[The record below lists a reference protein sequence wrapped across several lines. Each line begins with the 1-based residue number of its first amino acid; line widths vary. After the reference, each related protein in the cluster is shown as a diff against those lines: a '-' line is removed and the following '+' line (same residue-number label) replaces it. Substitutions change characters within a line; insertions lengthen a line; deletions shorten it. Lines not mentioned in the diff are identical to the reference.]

1 MQWWIKLCFFSLP
14 PTSKGYCQC
23 YNHVIFKTADPKV
36 EGERQSHLLGHTE
49 DGFFPFLHWN
59 FNIIL
64 HMLHRQQSSLKKQEE
79 EILNFLPGEI
89 PFIVTTN
96 QLQLLSSSTRCLN
109 WLLQVRMPR
118 ETKKINAQSHMQEV
132 SSWQSLQLQIDN
144 VQHTVICSELSK
156 CQLQYILLPKGMVKI
171 SPVPQYM
178 RRM

>member
-36 EGERQSHLLGHTE
+36 EGEMQSHLLGHTE

-118 ETKKINAQSHMQEV
+118 ETKKSMLSLICKRFLLGNPYSFKLIMSSTQWSAV
-132 SSWQSLQLQIDN
+132 SSASVSCNTFCFLRVW
-144 VQHTVICSELSK
+144 
-156 CQLQYILLPKGMVKI
+156 
-171 SPVPQYM
+171 
-178 RRM
+178 

>member
-36 EGERQSHLLGHTE
+36 EGEMQSHLLGHTE

-118 ETKKINAQSHMQEV
+118 ETKKKSMLSLICKRFLLGNPYSFKLIMSSTQWSAV
-132 SSWQSLQLQIDN
+132 SSASVSCNTFCFLRVW
-144 VQHTVICSELSK
+144 
-156 CQLQYILLPKGMVKI
+156 
-171 SPVPQYM
+171 
-178 RRM
+178 